1 MGGRGA
7 FYKSGGS
14 GIAKEYREYSTISQ
28 IGRIKVVIWEA
39 GKNNATINFSNTP
52 NTTYYSCSKER
63 MRIEKIYFYRNHR
76 LYKSIDLDIDKGTPH
91 VHYWKEGKSVG
102 RKSHDPN
109 NVFQLS
115 GRDARLVRQ
124 AQEWNDKHKNDTAL
138 WKKTKKTKARS

>member
-1 MGGRGA
+1 MTMGGRGA
-7 FYKSGGS
+7 FEKSGGS

-28 IGRIKVVIWEA
+28 IGRIKVVQWDKGI
-39 GKNNATINFSNTP
+39 NNKTINYSNTP
-52 NTTYYSCSKER
+52 NTTYYSYSTR
-63 MRIEKIYFYRNHR
+63 YNRIEKIYFFRNHR
-76 LYKSIDLDIDKGTPH
+76 LYKSIDMKLNETPH

-124 AQEWNDKHKNDTAL
+124 AQDWNEKHK
-138 WKKTKKTKARS
+138 K